1 MTDVAGV
8 RPAGAPAT
16 AAVEPSPPPAGDAA
30 TRPVPLPATLALLGA
45 GRAGTSVAAALS
57 RAGVHPVAV
66 TARSAASRARAA
78 ALLPSA
84 RRRGPL
90 EAVGAAELVVLGVP
104 DDALPGLVQQ
114 VADGGGW
121 RPGAVVV
128 HLSGAGGRS
137 VLAPAAATGATTLA
151 LHPATAFSGTSADA
165 ERLLGAAVGVDAA
178 PADANLARALVRAV
192 GGRPVAVPEE
202 ARAAYHAAL
211 VHGSNHLGTLVVDA
225 VDALRAAGVPQPAE
239 VLAPLARAALARALD
254 EGAAGLTGPVVRGDA
269 RTVARHVRALQDVAP
284 AALGT
289 YRCLAGRTAALA
301 EGSGRLPRAAGE
313 AVRAALG
320 GEVPR

>member
-1 MTDVAGV
+1 MDVARA

-16 AAVEPSPPPAGDAA
+16 AAVEPSPPPAVDTA

-57 RAGVHPVAV
+57 RAGVRPVAV

-90 EAVGAAELVVLGVP
+90 EAARAAELVVLGVP

-151 LHPATAFSGTSADA
+151 LHPATTFSGTAADA
-165 ERLLGAAVGVDAA
+165 ARLAGAAVGVDA
-178 PADANLARALVRAV
+178 DAAGSALAHALVHAL
-192 GGRPVAVPEE
+192 GGWPVPVPEE

-225 VDALRAAGVPQPAE
+225 VDALRAAGVPEPAE

-254 EGAAGLTGPVVRGDA
+254 EGAVGLTGPVVRGDA

-301 EGSGRLPRAAGE
+301 QESGRLSAVSGE
-313 AVRAALG
+313 AIRCALAQEEAA
-320 GEVPR
+320 